1 VQAVILAAG
10 EGTRLQPLTST
21 RSKHMFPFIGKPLL
35 EHLIDALRENGI
47 TDIILVTGYR
57 ETLLKDYFHGGSP
70 WNVHIQYVH
79 QDKYLGSGH
88 AIGCAEPLVTDDF
101 FLTLYGDLLV
111 HPDAISALLHL
122 HQTHHSPVMS
132 VVQVTNPHHYGVTL
146 IKNGKVT
153 RLIEKPQTASYGK
166 LVNAGLY
173 IFPKSIFPVIHTTP
187 KSPRGELEITDTIQT
202 LIEDQ
207 IPFLSNELPS
217 GHWLDIG
224 RPWDLFTASKRLL
237 SFKTP
242 MPQIQGDIEPGA
254 SIHGPVHIAKGARIR
269 SGVYIEGP
277 VYIGPHAD
285 IGPNTYIRPYTNIEN
300 DVRLGHACEVKNSI
314 ILSETHIG
322 HLSYIGDSIIGARCN
337 FGAGTITA
345 NLRFD
350 EANINVQIKDQ
361 LLDSGRRKLG
371 VIMGD
376 NVKTGINVLF
386 MPGIKIGSNAWIG
399 PGAQVSADVPPG
411 YFYRQSKN
419 GTMTLTPKRIG
430 EYE

>member
-1 VQAVILAAG
+1 MQAVILAAG

-35 EHLIDALRENGI
+35 EHLLDALQENGI
-47 TDIILVTGYR
+47 IDIIIVTGYR
-57 ETLLKDYFHGGSP
+57 ETILKDYFRNGST

-88 AIGCAEPLVTDDF
+88 AIGCAESLVTDDY
-101 FLTLYGDLLV
+101 FLTLYGDLLI

-122 HQTHHSPVMS
+122 HQIHYSPVMS
-132 VVQVTNPHHYGVTL
+132 VVQVTNPQQYGVTL
-146 IKNGKVT
+146 IENGKIT
-153 RLIEKPQTASYGK
+153 QIIEKPRIPRYGN
-166 LVNAGLY
+166 LVNAGIY
-173 IFPKSIFPVIHTTP
+173 IFPKTIFPVIHTTP
-187 KSPRGELEITDTIQT
+187 SSPRGELEITDTIRT
-202 LIEDQ
+202 MIADQ
-207 IPFLSNELPS
+207 IPFFPNELPTQ
-217 GHWLDIG
+217 HWLDIG
-224 RPWDLFTASKRLL
+224 RPWDLLTASQRLL
-237 SFKTP
+237 SLKIQ

-285 IGPNTYIRPYTNIEN
+285 IGPNTYIRPYTSIEN
-300 DVRLGHACEVKNSI
+300 NVRIGHACEVKNSV

-322 HLSYIGDSIIGARCN
+322 HLTYIGDSIIGAKCN

-345 NLRFD
+345 NLRLN
-350 EANINVQIKDQ
+350 EANISVRIKEQ
-361 LLDSGRRKLG
+361 SQDSGRRKFG

-376 NVKTGINVLF
+376 NVKTGINVQI
-386 MPGIKIGSNAWIG
+386 MPGIKIGANAWIG
-399 PGAQVSADVPPG
+399 PGAQVSTDVPPE
-411 YFYRQSKN
+411 YFYRQSKD
-419 GTMTLTPKRIG
+419 GSITSTRKRIG